1 MFLFIFGLLV
11 GVLGI
16 FVASMR
22 SGVKFHV
29 DLSFQNVKR
38 TILDPFREKT
48 FRMCRHQNM
57 QMQSTETT
65 KTTETTETT
74 ETTQTTETT
83 KTA

>member
-16 FVASMR
+16 LVASMR

-38 TILDPFREKT
+38 TILDQFREKNVRNVSAPKYANAEYFGKAWLFLKEIYT
-48 FRMCRHQNM
+48 N
-57 QMQSTETT
+57 E
-65 KTTETTETT
+65 K
-74 ETTQTTETT
+74 
-83 KTA
+83 